1 MQIRQQDFTVHQMVS
16 TRELLL
22 LKTCWFGLFLW
33 FRNRKVRPSG
43 NKQVCRKSRFV
54 WGRDK
59 TRAGRRRHNYY
70 WSTIINKVTCVTWS
84 VTRTH
89 ARTHTRTTLHATV
102 GRFITAK
109 PAGLKLWR
117 GGGGMNDRWF
127 TVLLHWTM
135 NVIVDC
141 WLLTVSENMFGILRW
156 QK

>member
-1 MQIRQQDFTVHQMVS
+1 MQIRQQDFQY
-16 TRELLL
+16 TRWSVLELLL

-43 NKQVCRKSRFV
+43 NKQVCRKSRLV

-89 ARTHTRTTLHATV
+89 APTRATTLHATV

-109 PAGLKLWR
+109 PASLKL
-117 GGGGMNDRWF
+117 GGNMSDRWF
-127 TVLLHWTM
+127 TTLLHWTM

-141 WLLTVSENMFGILRW
+141 WLLTVSENMFVILRW